1 MALKLK
7 EKQNYSK
14 ALTSTLGATLL
25 DDGCFFSVWA
35 PLATSI
41 IIHFYTFEEEPLGS
55 IKLVE
60 RRGGFWF
67 GCVEGVKA
75 EDCYAIEAQGED
87 KPEAGLYFKAGR
99 LLVDPYAKALNRPII
114 YNESLY
120 KENSAAFI
128 PKAVVLGRD
137 DFDWDGVKKPDLERN
152 SAIIYEAHVKG
163 MTKLNKEI
171 PPSLRGT
178 YLGLA
183 HPVTIAHLKRLGVTV
198 VQLMPI
204 AASMSE
210 PFLVQRGLSNYW
222 GYNPLCFMALD
233 PRYATSARNAVTE
246 FKTMVRE
253 LHRNKIAVILDVVY
267 NHTAEGGLDGP
278 VLSYKGLDAKRYY
291 AYATKEDGSRDF
303 LQYLNV
309 TGCGN
314 SFNVDSNIS
323 LRLVS
328 EAMRYWITEMQVDGF
343 RFDLAVTVGREYS
356 DSRNYRFTRHAAF
369 FKYCF
374 CEQEIDR
381 ALLIAEPW
389 DVGWDGYQLGRFPAG
404 WSEQND
410 KFRDSVRCFWRG
422 DPGLLGVFATRLM
435 GSRDNFA
442 KRTRSINASLNYVTY
457 HDGFSLEDLVSYNSK
472 HNELNLEANRDG
484 ANETTSYNFGV
495 EGKTT
500 DPDILKK
507 RRQMKRN
514 LLASVLISQGMPH
527 ILGGDEFSRTQHGN
541 NNAYCQDND
550 LSYTHWERTAEND
563 DLIDFIGLLCRV
575 RLSSV
580 ILKDLNLD
588 DDNFHLRVDSF
599 LVRWRK
605 SDGHLMESEDWN
617 NPQIK
622 SFLLYI
628 GDRDSQGE
636 RWCFIINQGANEIN
650 YKLPSVPDNKMWMAI
665 VDTSEEN
672 GVPQR
677 YSNAGGLESWVAP
690 NSIKV
695 LRMIETKN
703 REFVSEGL
711 EYIRHRNRRDFD
723 YKFHR

>member
-1 MALKLK
+1 
-7 EKQNYSK
+7 
-14 ALTSTLGATLL
+14 
-25 DDGCFFSVWA
+25 
-35 PLATSI
+35 
-41 IIHFYTFEEEPLGS
+41 
-55 IKLVE
+55 
-60 RRGGFWF
+60 
-67 GCVEGVKA
+67 
-75 EDCYAIEAQGED
+75 
-87 KPEAGLYFKAGR
+87 
-99 LLVDPYAKALNRPII
+99 
-114 YNESLY
+114 
-120 KENSAAFI
+120 
-128 PKAVVLGRD
+128 
-137 DFDWDGVKKPDLERN
+137 
-152 SAIIYEAHVKG
+152 
-163 MTKLNKEI
+163 
-171 PPSLRGT
+171 
-178 YLGLA
+178 
-183 HPVTIAHLKRLGVTV
+183 
-198 VQLMPI
+198 
-204 AASMSE
+204 
-210 PFLVQRGLSNYW
+210 
-222 GYNPLCFMALD
+222 
-233 PRYATSARNAVTE
+233 
-246 FKTMVRE
+246 
-253 LHRNKIAVILDVVY
+253 
-267 NHTAEGGLDGP
+267 
-278 VLSYKGLDAKRYY
+278 
-291 AYATKEDGSRDF
+291 
-303 LQYLNV
+303 
-309 TGCGN
+309 
-314 SFNVDSNIS
+314 
-323 LRLVS
+323 
-328 EAMRYWITEMQVDGF
+328 
-343 RFDLAVTVGREYS
+343 
-356 DSRNYRFTRHAAF
+356 
-369 FKYCF
+369 
-374 CEQEIDR
+374 
-381 ALLIAEPW
+381 
-389 DVGWDGYQLGRFPAG
+389 
-404 WSEQND
+404 
-410 KFRDSVRCFWRG
+410 
-422 DPGLLGVFATRLM
+422 
-435 GSRDNFA
+435 
-442 KRTRSINASLNYVTY
+442 
-457 HDGFSLEDLVSYNSK
+457 
-472 HNELNLEANRDG
+472 
-484 ANETTSYNFGV
+484 
-495 EGKTT
+495 
-500 DPDILKK
+500 
-507 RRQMKRN
+507 MKRN